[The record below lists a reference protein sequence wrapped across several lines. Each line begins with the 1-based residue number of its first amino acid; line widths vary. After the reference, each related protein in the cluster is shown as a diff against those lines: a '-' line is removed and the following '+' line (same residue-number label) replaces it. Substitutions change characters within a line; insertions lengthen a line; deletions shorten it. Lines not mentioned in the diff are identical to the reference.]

1 MIFFSALHSLML
13 QEISSTK
20 PYGDC
25 GLVRKKLPSLQTLK
39 QTCCGGACKEP
50 TVKRPGRRKG
60 RDRERQRENGP
71 WFPGYQRGGDNTW
84 EDREVAGW
92 CGIASLLPLC
102 CKVRSQSVQSPG
114 LGFPM
119 KNVATWLAREGWRM
133 RQEFCQN
140 HSSTSQCGMCL
151 PRYRAVLQSTNCP
164 ELKSAQLKRVGSL
177 MDETLRQLVFKQ
189 LEWKI

>member
-1 MIFFSALHSLML
+1 MVPARNL
-13 QEISSTK
+13 QWR
-20 PYGDC
+20 D
-25 GLVRKKLPSLQTLK
+25 LVEEKKGTEK
-39 QTCCGGACKEP
+39 
-50 TVKRPGRRKG
+50 
-60 RDRERQRENGP
+60 DREKMGHDSLAASRV
-71 WFPGYQRGGDNTW
+71 

-92 CGIASLLPLC
+92 SGTASVLRNTALF

-140 HSSTSQCGMCL
+140 HSSTSRCGMCL
-151 PRYRAVLQSTNCP
+151 PRYRAVLQSTKCP
-164 ELKSAQLKRVGSL
+164 QLKSAQLKRVGNL
-177 MDETLRQLVFKQ
+177 MDETLCQLVFKQ